1 MDLADDSPR
10 WLSGYRAIQVDPS
23 GLDRFAGAI
32 EDEVEGNFRPH
43 THDLFA
49 VYELGVRFGAGHVSA
64 DVLAAREK
72 HHQCLQG
79 AADQLAS
86 FINASHILIQVAR
99 QIAKNYGAAD
109 AMAAAR
115 AKEIDDTLNAAI
127 LFADEAA
134 KEAREAV
141 AQAAAAEARDLRRR
155 GIE

>member
-10 WLSGYRAIQVDPS
+10 WLSGYRAIEVDPS

-49 VYELGVRFGAGHVSA
+49 VYELGVRFGAGHISP

-86 FINASHILIQVAR
+86 FINASQILIQVAR

-109 AMAAAR
+109 AMSAASI
-115 AKEIDDTLNAAI
+115 KEIEDTLGAAFV
-127 LFADEAA
+127 LAEEAR
-134 KEAREAV
+134 REAV
-141 AQAAAAEARDLRRR
+141 ARNERDLRQR
-155 GIE
+155 GVE

>member
-1 MDLADDSPR
+1 MDLSDDSPR
-10 WLSGYRAIQVDPS
+10 WLSGYRAIEVDPS

-32 EDEVEGNFRPH
+32 EGEVEGNFRPH
-43 THDLFA
+43 THDLFT

-86 FINASHILIQVAR
+86 YIKASHILIQAAR
-99 QIAKNYGAAD
+99 QIAKNYGDAD

-115 AKEIDDTLNAAI
+115 AKEIDHTLSAAI
-127 LFADEAA
+127 VLADEAA
-134 KEAREAV
+134 REAREA
-141 AQAAAAEARDLRRR
+141 ASQAAAAEARDLRRR
-155 GIE
+155 RIE

>member
-10 WLSGYRAIQVDPS
+10 WLSGYRAIEVDPS

-49 VYELGVRFGAGHVSA
+49 VYELGVRFGAGHISA

-86 FINASHILIQVAR
+86 YINASQILIRVAR

-109 AMAAAR
+109 AMAAASI
-115 AKEIDDTLNAAI
+115 KEIDDALGAAA
-127 LFADEAA
+127 LLAEEAR
-134 KEAREAV
+134 REAV
-141 AQAAAAEARDLRRR
+141 ARNERDLRQR
-155 GIE
+155 GVE